1 MTTSQTA
8 AQPGLAGKA
17 DEDEP
22 SPAWRGAIPVT
33 TFTQDQVD
41 RGLIFLDDFE
51 ALLQGRKLLPH
62 WRLEQGINLRR
73 VFLEP
78 STFDLTL
85 WIQGSAAIPY
95 LEDGELISTE
105 AWKKAGAGATA
116 QRSRSDE

>member
-1 MTTSQTA
+1 M
-8 AQPGLAGKA
+8 
-17 DEDEP
+17 
-22 SPAWRGAIPVT
+22 GAIPVT
-33 TFTQDQVD
+33 TVTQDQVD

-62 WRLEQGINLRR
+62 WRLAQGINLRR